1 MSISILSG
9 DNWYPAIIGSKAVEY
24 TEGYYYILLGYV
36 VIDVALIQARTFK
49 KK

>member
-1 MSISILSG
+1 MLYKVIFNACQLDI
-9 DNWYPAIIGSKAVEY
+9 EY

-36 VIDVALIQARTFK
+36 VIDVVLIQARTFK